1 MAATLESTPT
11 GAMHRSRAS
20 MAKASGLRKT
30 TIERIWKDFG
40 LELRMVNELKL
51 LTRCSWRKVVDVV
64 ARYHKPT
71 DKAMLLGV
79 GRVEP
84 ASGPRSVPADA
95 AYGARHARAA
105 HHGYSLI
112 WVRRGDGSTVPSRL

>member
-1 MAATLESTPT
+1 VAATLESTPT

-51 LTRCSWRKVVDVV
+51 STDPLFVEKGRGRGRPLPQAGGQGDVTGRWTRR
-64 ARYHKPT
+64 
-71 DKAMLLGV
+71 
-79 GRVEP
+79 
-84 ASGPRSVPADA
+84 ASFRPSIG
-95 AYGARHARAA
+95 
-105 HHGYSLI
+105 
-112 WVRRGDGSTVPSRL
+112 PSRCTLWCPACPSGAPRLLADLGQTR